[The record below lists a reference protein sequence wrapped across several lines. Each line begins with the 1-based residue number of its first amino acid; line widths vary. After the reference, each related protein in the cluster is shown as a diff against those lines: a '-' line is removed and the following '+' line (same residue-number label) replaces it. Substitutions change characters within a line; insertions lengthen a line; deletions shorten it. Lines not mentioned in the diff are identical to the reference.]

1 MIELLRIHAIVRL
14 ARVLVLIGRV
24 AEAVS
29 MACRQAAAGGILD
42 DVTAW
47 ADARD
52 AAKSSG

>member
-1 MIELLRIHAIVRL
+1 MIELLQIHAIVRL

-29 MACRQAAAGGILD
+29 IACRRAAGGILD